1 MQSNT
6 CKDSFQ
12 AKRCVLTS
20 ASLSVFVSPVITI
33 QYCFIL
39 FRGSFHRHKHSKY
52 NNLCFLYIFFFFF
65 FILAGKS
72 SCLFVG
78 RRDQRGQVEA
88 VRADVPLASSLPGLV
103 STVTFH
109 LKEGIYSVQ
118 SVCHRVCWCVSAWRY
133 TNSHVR
139 VCVCVCAGAFTG
151 YSNSS
156 CSHWPRNKIS
166 LFLQC

>member
-6 CKDSFQ
+6 CKGSTQ
-12 AKRCVLTS
+12 AKRCVCSCLPASVCLCPLSSQSNTVLFCSGGRFKDTS
-20 ASLSVFVSPVITI
+20 TANITI
-33 QYCFIL
+33 YAFAML
-39 FRGSFHRHKHSKY
+39 
-52 NNLCFLYIFFFFF
+52 FFFFS
-65 FILAGKS
+65 ILAGKS
-72 SCLFVG
+72 SCLFVR
-78 RRDQRGQVEA
+78 RRDQRGQVDA

-118 SVCHRVCWCVSAWRY
+118 SVCHRVLMCVSVQVHKQSR
-133 TNSHVR
+133 
-139 VCVCVCAGAFTG
+139 VCVCAGAFTG

>member
-1 MQSNT
+1 MFFFLNFRIHAKQHMQRFYSSE
-6 CKDSFQ
+6 KM
-12 AKRCVLTS
+12 CVLMS
-20 ASLSVFVSPVITI
+20 ASLGVFVSPVITI

-39 FRGSFHRHKHSKY
+39 FRWTIQRHKHSKY
-52 NNLCFLYIFFFFF
+52 HNLCFCYAFFFFF
-65 FILAGKS
+65 SILAGKS
-72 SCLFVG
+72 SCLFVR

-118 SVCHRVCWCVSAWRY
+118 SVCHRVLMCVSVQVHKQSR
-133 TNSHVR
+133 
-139 VCVCVCAGAFTG
+139 VCVCAGAFTG

-156 CSHWPRNKIS
+156 CSH
-166 LFLQC
+166 